1 MSTEPKS
8 WYVEC
13 IPWVNSPI
21 KLSLVVLTAEGQE
34 RAIEMFREFYKNTE
48 LEISDVR
55 LIHTLVDEAIRV
67 EG

>member
-1 MSTEPKS
+1 MSEAKS

-21 KLSLVVLTAEGQE
+21 KLSLVVLTAEGQS
-34 RAIEMFREFYKNTE
+34 RAVEMFKEFYKNPE

-67 EG
+67 EA